1 LNKAALRLYYLEK
14 RKSLTTRD
22 VEGLSQRIFLQ
33 LKRLNIF
40 NDICNLHI
48 FYPISTKKEINT
60 IHIANWIRKEYPD
73 INLILPKSDLQSHTL
88 KHIIWNEG
96 TPLAVNKWGITE
108 PEQGEEI
115 TPSEIDLVLMPL
127 LAFDENGNRV
137 GYGKGFYDRFLT
149 ECRGDTLKVGLSHF
163 EPEVAFEQ
171 VDPFDIPMD
180 YCVTP
185 TKLWPFN
192 K

>member
-1 LNKAALRLYYLEK
+1 MNKAALRQCYLEK
-14 RKSLTTRD
+14 RRSLTTKD
-22 VEGLSQRIFLQ
+22 VEDLSQKILLQ
-33 LKRLNIF
+33 LKKLNIF
-40 NDICNLHI
+40 NSIRNLHI
-48 FYPISTKKEINT
+48 FYPITGKKEINT
-60 IHIANWIRKEYPD
+60 LPIAEWLSKEYSN
-73 INLILPKSDLQSHTL
+73 INLLLPKSDLQSHTL
-88 KHIIWNEG
+88 KHIIWDED

-115 TPSEIDLVLMPL
+115 DPSEIDLVLIPL
-127 LAFDENGNRV
+127 LAFDENGNRI

-149 ECRGDTLKVGLSHF
+149 ECRDDTLKVGLSHF

-185 TKLWPFN
+185 AKLWSFN